1 MAKQLDRELLKNSE
15 ILLIDMQ
22 EKLINAMPESINSV
36 ITKQKILLQAAELLN
51 IPVTVTEQY
60 PKGLG
65 YTIEPLKRLLNSELD
80 FFEKS
85 TFSCIGCEEVK
96 KHLAA
101 KAPKTVILIGIETHV
116 CVLQTALDCIN
127 EGYQVILLND
137 AVESRHS
144 IDKETAL
151 QTAEAAG
158 VVFMTVESFLF
169 MFMKDSKHQVFR
181 QISKLL
187 VY

>member
-1 MAKQLDRELLKNSE
+1 MKQLNRELLKNSE

-22 EKLINAMPESINSV
+22 EKLIKAMPESINSV
-36 ITKQKILLQAAELLN
+36 ITKQKILLQAAELLD
-51 IPVTVTEQY
+51 IPVTATEQY

-65 YTIEPLKRLLNSELD
+65 YTIEPLKQLLSSEINM
-80 FFEKS
+80 FEKS
-85 TFSCIGCEEVK
+85 TFSCLGCGDVK
-96 KHLAA
+96 NHLAA
-101 KAPKTVILIGIETHV
+101 KSPKTVILAGIETHV
-116 CVLQTALDCIN
+116 CVLQTALDCIK
-127 EGYQVILLND
+127 EGYQVILLKD

-144 IDKETAL
+144 IDKETAF

-169 MFMKDSKHQVFR
+169 MFMQDSKHKEFR